1 MKISFNSC
9 LQFGH
14 PGSFLERPTYGNWF
28 CLKYLE
34 KILNE
39 HVLFE
44 PVYEAWYDIEN
55 IHLKHYI
62 QGFTWKRFCS
72 KIYIM

>member
-1 MKISFNSC
+1 MSSVWSPGFFFGKTNLWIS
-9 LQFGH
+9 
-14 PGSFLERPTYGNWF
+14 GNWF